1 MVLVKFVGIAK
12 SFVGAEE
19 LEIPLDK
26 TTKLN
31 EVLSKL
37 YELNPKVKQLIANE
51 DGSLKRDFIVLL
63 NGVDVELYEDPL
75 NVSVN
80 PSDEITILPIVHG
93 GSDF

>member
-1 MVLVKFVGIAK
+1 MLVKFVGIAK

-19 LEIPLDK
+19 LEIPLEK
-26 TTKLN
+26 PVKLN

-37 YELNPKVKQLIANE
+37 FELNPKVKQLIANE
-51 DGSLKRDFIVLL
+51 DGGLKRDFIVLL

-93 GSDF
+93 GRDF

>member
-12 SFVGAEE
+12 SFAGVEE
-19 LEIPLDK
+19 LEIPLEK
-26 TTKLN
+26 ATKLD

-37 YELNPKVKQLIANE
+37 YELNPKVKQLIVNE

-75 NVSVN
+75 NANVN
-80 PSDEITILPIVHG
+80 PSDEITILPIIHG
-93 GSDF
+93 GGDF